1 MRDSLKIILK
11 PLTIIIGVFFIS
23 FLSFLAILT
32 WDRTDNIAIFFSY
45 LLSFGFACVANV
57 IVLSHFGLLLK
68 QSKDKF
74 AILNE
79 VANID
84 GEVLCFVDGN
94 LNCLSYTA
102 EAFRIHEQNNKKLSA
117 LLTDLDISSIEIAQ
131 IEKFI
136 KGYSKNI
143 NSERLIK
150 HLDTL
155 YVPDVRYGHNCYD
168 LIIKPL
174 KISSELH
181 CIKLRQSFA
190 NNNYRM
196 FYEQLPIGY
205 FELDKYGF
213 ITKTNIHLANSI
225 GYKLSE
231 FFETSIAL
239 KDLIINESAG
249 NMDTGIPNQANY
261 LQKFVTIRTR
271 HNDIDNFLLIIANKF
286 DDTNTVTKAY
296 GFLIRLRQKEISYFT
311 DHLEKH
317 WIDYSWKCFFDK
329 SPYPVC
335 ILDEMGKIL
344 RFNQTFLKIVSKK
357 NLIGMEFAGLFLE
370 ESGKTISEKIST
382 IASGFTEPENIP
394 SMSLKNSSKVFE
406 VFLSKI
412 LNLDGRFHGFMV
424 RITDVTQQKQLE
436 DNLSHA
442 QRMQTIG
449 QLVGSVAHDF
459 NNILTAISGFCDLL
473 LLRHGMGDPSF
484 SNIMQIKQ
492 SADRASSLVNRLLA
506 FSRKQTLKLRVVS
519 PIDLFSEF
527 TPLVHRLIGTRIK
540 FTQQIDPDIWHI
552 KVDIVQMEQ
561 VILNLVVNAQ
571 QAIGGEGELY
581 ISVENFV
588 CDPDTKLSGY
598 VAPLGEKKPPPGD
611 YVLIS
616 VEDTGCGI
624 AKENIKS
631 IFEPFYSTKSHMS
644 GTGLG
649 LSTVY
654 GVIHQSD
661 AYIFV
666 KSKVGK
672 GTKFIILFPK
682 YDLVEE
688 DNKFIEAKSELLT
701 IKDSISTDV
710 TGSGTI
716 VLVEDEDAIRM
727 FAKNVLTN
735 KGYTVIDF
743 ASGRD
748 ALEEIRSGN
757 IDFDLLVTDV
767 LMPEMSGPNLVTK
780 LQELKP
786 KLKVIFISGYAE
798 EAFTEEYGD
807 KRDFNFLAKPFS
819 LKQLLATVKDVI
831 NL

>member
-1 MRDSLKIILK
+1 VQDSLKIILK
-11 PLTIIIGVFFIS
+11 PLTIIVGVFFIS

-32 WDRTDNIAIFFSY
+32 WDRTDNIAIFLSY
-45 LLSFGFACVANV
+45 LLSFGFACVVNV
-57 IVLSHFGLLLK
+57 FVLSHFGLLLK
-68 QSKDKF
+68 QSKEKF
-74 AILNE
+74 AVLNE
-79 VANID
+79 IASMD
-84 GEVLCFVDGN
+84 GEILCFVDN
-94 LNCLSYTA
+94 KLNCLGYTSEDSHAHTFNNRKLPSILA
-102 EAFRIHEQNNKKLSA
+102 E
-117 LLTDLDISSIEIAQ
+117 LDISHIEIAQ
-131 IEKFI
+131 IENFI
-136 KGYSKNI
+136 KGYSKNV
-143 NSERLIK
+143 NSERLHK

-155 YVPDVRYGHNCYD
+155 YVSDIRYNYSNCD
-168 LIIKPL
+168 LVIKPL
-174 KISSELH
+174 KLENGLY
-181 CIKLRQSFA
+181 CIKLRQSFTS
-190 NNNYRM
+190 NNYQM

-213 ITKTNIHLANSI
+213 ITKANIHLANSI

-239 KDLIINESAG
+239 KDLIINESVG
-249 NMDTGIPNQANY
+249 NIDDSIPKPNY
-261 LQKFVTIRTR
+261 LQKFVTIRTK
-271 HNDIDNFLLIIANKF
+271 HNDIDNFLLVLVNKC
-286 DDTNTVTKAY
+286 DETNTITKAY

-317 WIDYSWKCFFDK
+317 WVDYSWKCFFDK

-335 ILDEMGKIL
+335 ILDESGKIL
-344 RFNQTFLKIVSKK
+344 RFNQTFLKLTSKK
-357 NLIGMEFAGLFLE
+357 NLEGVDFSGLFIE
-370 ESGKTISEKIST
+370 ESGKVISGKVST
-382 IASGFTEPENIP
+382 IASGFTEPENI
-394 SMSLKNSSKVFE
+394 SGMMLKNSSKVFE

-424 RITDVTQQKQLE
+424 RVTDVTQQKQLE
-436 DNLSHA
+436 ENLSHA

-449 QLVGSVAHDF
+449 QLAGSVAHDF

-527 TPLVHRLIGTRIK
+527 APLIHRLIGTRIK
-540 FTQQIDPDIWHI
+540 FSQQIDPDIWHI
-552 KVDIVQMEQ
+552 KVDTVQMEQ

-571 QAIGGEGELY
+571 QAIGDEGELN
-581 ISVENFV
+581 ISVENFT
-588 CDPDTKLSGY
+588 CTSDTKLSGY
-598 VAPLGEKKPPPGD
+598 VAPPGEKRPPYGD
-611 YVLIS
+611 YVKIS

-624 AKENIKS
+624 EKENIKS
-631 IFEPFYSTKSHMS
+631 IFEPFYSTKSNMS

-654 GVIHQSD
+654 GVIRQSE

-666 KSKVGK
+666 KSAIGK
-672 GTKFIILFPK
+672 GTEFIILFPK
-682 YDLVEE
+682 YDLIEE
-688 DNKFIEAKSELLT
+688 DV
-701 IKDSISTDV
+701 KDIRSKTQKEVISSDV
-710 TGSGTI
+710 TGSGVI

-735 KGYTVIDF
+735 KGYSVIDF
-743 ASGRD
+743 ASGKD
-748 ALEEIRSGN
+748 ALEEIKRDN
-757 IDFDLLVTDV
+757 ISFDLLITDV

-780 LQELKP
+780 LQEIKP

-798 EAFTEEYGD
+798 EAFTEEYGE
-807 KRDFNFLAKPFS
+807 KRDFDFLAKPFS
-819 LKQLLATVKDVI
+819 LRQLLATVKDVI
-831 NL
+831 SS